1 MGLMV
6 SSANEQL
13 KSTRQYVFE
22 GMELLPTALIP
33 FVERRLESSLSGH
46 WQLQVV
52 EKLPSLRPDRS
63 GRIEWDQSALFNAMD
78 RFWSEAFKAVLGR
91 AERSLINELVDV
103 RNKLSHNG
111 AFTYDDAERALDS
124 MRRLMEAISA
134 GEVASEL
141 RKSRDTILRARFT
154 ELQRNE
160 EHKNTTRPELY
171 DKGDAP
177 QRVSS
182 TARARIY
189 GNSIPVNGAS
199 PVPLLKLK
207 GWADKPNLKVHH
219 VIALVAARAP
229 ISRDQLVRELDRFG
243 VCTDSYGTVA
253 SLMTNKGNAYGL
265 VLVENAEGRI
275 DFHPDIKVA
284 ALKLSWRAPGE

>member
-1 MGLMV
+1 M
-6 SSANEQL
+6 SSGSEHL

-46 WQLQVV
+46 WQVQVV
-52 EKLPSLRPDRS
+52 EKLPSLRPDRN

-103 RNKLSHNG
+103 RNKLSHNV
-111 AFTYDDAERALDS
+111 AFSYDDAERALDS

-141 RKSRDTILRARFT
+141 RKSRDTILRAKFT
-154 ELQRNE
+154 ESQRNE
-160 EHKNTTRPELY
+160 EQNKSTRHEVY
-171 DKGDAP
+171 DEGDAP
-177 QRVSS
+177 EKVSS
-182 TARARIY
+182 TARARTH
-189 GNSIPVNGAS
+189 GNTIPVNGAS
-199 PVPLLKLK
+199 PIPLLKLK
-207 GWADKPNLKVHH
+207 GWADKPTLKVHR

-229 ISRDQLVRELDRFG
+229 ISRDQLVREIDRFG
-243 VCTDSYGTVA
+243 ICKNSYGTIS
-253 SLMTNKGNAYGL
+253 SLMTNKGNSYGL
-265 VLVENAEGRI
+265 VLVENTEGRI

-284 ALKLSWRAPGE
+284 ALKLSWRVPGA